1 MDQNLHRSAS
11 TCKDLPAALPEL
23 VAAKYQ
29 SAKASGD
36 LVFAPSE
43 LAIIRT
49 KGNLPLQLRFCP
61 SLAKKPTPQIEQN
74 PSDNKPRKNPFIDPD
89 PSLFIT
95 DLPIEHPS
103 HFLVLNKF
111 PIIPHHF
118 ILATKE
124 EKEQFAWLDVDD
136 ILATYAVLR
145 EWEKTSKDPGA
156 SKLFAFFNCGPES
169 GASQSH
175 RHIQFLPNA
184 NMQEGMNPANPNT
197 TGWENLTNILAKKSL
212 EGTVPELPFAWF
224 DVDLVAEPNDKQL
237 CEIYNQLRLRA
248 SGETDNKGVSN
259 MGKDK
264 PYSHN
269 LAMTTSSMMLIPR
282 QQDSA
287 TVLTADGKLPR
298 SVTGEEKDWKVS
310 LNGTIMA
317 GTLMVKD
324 QELFEYLKED
334 KTGAIDR
341 VLAEACFPPIVNKG
355 SQKI

>member
-1 MDQNLHRSAS
+1 MVQNLHRSRS

-23 VAAKYQ
+23 VAAKFC
-29 SAKASGD
+29 SAKASED

-43 LAIIRT
+43 LAIICT

-61 SLAKKPTPQIEQN
+61 SLAKKPTPQTEQK
-74 PSDNKPRKNPFIDPD
+74 PSDSKPKKNPFIDPD
-89 PSLFIT
+89 PALFIT
-95 DLPIEHPS
+95 DLPIRNPS

-124 EKEQFAWLDVDD
+124 KKEQFEWLEVND

-145 EWEKTSKDPGA
+145 EWEKTSKDPGTN
-156 SKLFAFFNCGPES
+156 KLFAFFNCGPES

-184 NMQEGMNPANPNT
+184 SMQEGMDSANLDK
-197 TGWENLTNILAKKSL
+197 TGWENLSNILVKQTLQGK
-212 EGTVPELPFAWF
+212 VPELPMAWF
-224 DVDLVAEPNDKQL
+224 GIDFAVEPNDKQL
-237 CEIYNQLRLRA
+237 CEIYNELRLQASRA
-248 SGETDNKGVSN
+248 IDGRGVSN
-259 MGKDK
+259 MARGK

-269 LAMTTSSMMLIPR
+269 LAMTTSSMMLVPR
-282 QQDSA
+282 QNDSG
-287 TVLTADGKLPR
+287 TVLTAEGNLPR
-298 SVTGEEKDWKVS
+298 SATGEEKDWKVS

-324 QELFEYLKED
+324 KELFEYLKND
-334 KTGAIDR
+334 RTGAVDR
-341 VLAEACFPPIVNKG
+341 VLAEACFPPIVKTG
-355 SQKI
+355 AQKI